1 MYGSWGMFKM
11 QSGDRVRVKKGAT
24 LRSTHPSKDGPY
36 KAGKSYTVTVNHT
49 LAGVTILLGWQYPDR
64 VVLGGVHWRT
74 LYRYLNGL
82 LPGLSYGDF
91 CGGYRQDHAAL
102 LERIKTEL
110 GDRFYEDRKDALGR
124 CPRPYLHADLYLRV
138 VDPKVRWAGSG
149 GYWVEASVNEVEKLD
164 AAKEDHSE

>member
-36 KAGKSYTVTVNHT
+36 KAGMSYKVTVNHT
-49 LAGVTILLGWQYPDR
+49 LAGVTILLGWQYEDGGVR
-64 VVLGGVHWRT
+64 LEGVHWRT
-74 LYRYLNGL
+74 LFRYLDGL

-91 CGGYRQDHAAL
+91 WGGYKQDHAAL

-110 GDRFYEDRKDALGR
+110 GDRFYEERSARG
-124 CPRPYLHADLYLRV
+124 ADLYLRV

-164 AAKEDHSE
+164 G